1 MCWWRAEPLPHTLV
15 CNYRVRG
22 GQHQEQ
28 RSGPTPCDTISLL
41 LRFPFQTLA
50 RALRAA
56 PRRPQSSPPAGQ
68 QPPHRLPAPRRLFPG
83 SYPRPAPCQPPPL
96 LLLFRRVYPEVR
108 QRGGVGS
115 PSGSGEI
122 EFFKALP
129 ASPRPGTD
137 LGGGPRPAT
146 AEKHRARPHRQQQP
160 GKGAKK
166 KQQCGGKGEGGTDPK
181 PFWPSAGS
189 AVPAAARNLQLT
201 RR

>member
-50 RALRAA
+50 RALHAA

-129 ASPRPGTD
+129 TSPRPPGRTLAEGHGLPPPRSTA
-137 LGGGPRPAT
+137 LGHTNSSSQGRERRKSSSVVGKGRGGRTRGPFGLR
-146 AEKHRARPHRQQQP
+146 RARRCLQQRV
-160 GKGAKK
+160 
-166 KQQCGGKGEGGTDPK
+166 T
-181 PFWPSAGS
+181 SS
-189 AVPAAARNLQLT
+189 
-201 RR
+201 